1 MAKFEAGKS
10 GNPGGR
16 PKSAE
21 GVKDLARMHTKT
33 AIAALVRV
41 IEDKKANPSARVSA
55 AVAILDRGWG
65 KPVQAIAGANGEDP
79 IELVHRVERVIVRPA
94 GSDS

>member
-1 MAKFEAGKS
+1 MAFKPGES

-16 PKSAE
+16 PKAVE
-21 GVKDLARMHTKT
+21 GVKELARLHTET

-79 IELVHRVERVIVRPA
+79 IELVHRVERVIVRPS

>member
-1 MAKFEAGKS
+1 MAFKPGES

-16 PKSAE
+16 PKAVE
-21 GVKDLARMHTKT
+21 GVKELARLHTEN

-79 IELVHRVERVIVRPA
+79 IELVHRVERVIVRPS

>member
-1 MAKFEAGKS
+1 MAKFEPGKS

-16 PKSAE
+16 PKAVE
-21 GVKDLARMHTKT
+21 GVKELARLHTEN

-65 KPVQAIAGANGEDP
+65 KPVQSVAGADGEGA
-79 IELVHRVERVIVRPA
+79 IEFVHRVERVIVRPP
-94 GSDS
+94 GTDG